1 MGRSYYNGTFIRWTA
16 SLDPIVSDVRL
27 GMGVDIGAI
36 RRFPVAQISDGD
48 GGYCRIAIIVDDVVT
63 LVAPVLVL
71 WDPGFTDRPPK
82 RYRE

>member
-36 RRFPVAQISDGD
+36 RRFSSRRKYPTATVG
-48 GGYCRIAIIVDDVVT
+48 IAE
-63 LVAPVLVL
+63 LQ
-71 WDPGFTDRPPK
+71 
-82 RYRE
+82 